1 MPHGTLGDCLSSGSS
16 HFCRNKYKGAIGV
29 ECKAREASR
38 NKATLGDVTRDD
50 FHIIMVTLYITGLS
64 CYLSFQS
71 LSLNRTTKIRVS
83 CGPEPFFPSF
93 EYEFRQF
100 QSVLLVVWLVY
111 CIHANSSRLPGSL
124 PFSCMGHQIS
134 RIQRNILKI

>member
-50 FHIIMVTLYITGLS
+50 FHSIMVTLYITGLS

-71 LSLNRTTKIRVS
+71 L
-83 CGPEPFFPSF
+83 GPIGQKNSGCDLDQSHFPSF
-93 EYEFRQF
+93 ECEIRQF
-100 QSVLLVVWLVY
+100 QSVLPVVLLV
-111 CIHANSSRLPGSL
+111 
-124 PFSCMGHQIS
+124 
-134 RIQRNILKI
+134 